1 MKELDKEKLGLLL
14 TKLRNTRDLS
24 RDGMGELLGVSGS
37 TVKRWERGEAIPSM
51 MDVIHICNEFNIS
64 LEEVYEGQISIER
77 EVNRK
82 LASVD
87 SGIDSI
93 NDRIASTDETVSNI
107 SNDISDI
114 KEQLGKVSVQTIG
127 MNEKETK
134 DDLTWFWLLIIH
146 LAATTMGFL
155 CYMMGRVGH
164 FETFL
169 SSVIYVVAI
178 CYILYKKRN
187 DMKCLR
193 LFLLYAVVLEVNFL
207 LNYVLFADMPV
218 EILGVI
224 TNIELLAINGGMYG
238 FCIFDYYHTEPLL
251 LICVIVYTTWIL
263 FCGYHLIKI
272 NVRKENK

>member
-37 TVKRWERGEAIPSM
+37 TIKRWERGEVIPSM
-51 MDVIHICNEFNIS
+51 MDVVHICNEFNIS

-107 SNDISDI
+107 NNNINDI
-114 KEQLGKVSVQTIG
+114 KEQLEKVSGQTIR

-134 DDLTWFWLLIIH
+134 DDLTWLWLLIIH
-146 LAATTMGFL
+146 LGATTMGFL
-155 CYMMGRVGH
+155 CYMMGRMGH

-169 SSVIYVVAI
+169 SSIIYVVAI
-178 CYILYKKRN
+178 CYLIYKKRN

-207 LNYVLFADMPV
+207 LNYVLFAD
-218 EILGVI
+218 I
-224 TNIELLAINGGMYG
+224 TPLLIANIEVLSINGAMYG
-238 FCIFDYYHTEPLL
+238 FHIIDFYNMKLL
-251 LICVIVYTTWIL
+251 LGICTVVYTCWIL
-263 FCGYHLIKI
+263 YCGYHLIK
-272 NVRKENK
+272 NCCYKF